1 MQRTSIALAIG
12 LVLVS
17 GTAFAK
23 PSEASKPLIPGNSN
37 RYAHVGAVAKFKSK
51 PTGPVVPKPVPHK

>member
-1 MQRTSIALAIG
+1 MQRTLIALAIG
-12 LVLVS
+12 LALVS

-23 PSEASKPLIPGNSN
+23 PSKASKPLIPGNSN
-37 RYAHVGAVAKFKSK
+37 RYAVGAVAKFKSK